1 MANKYQRDLFDQFL
15 ALLPS
20 ASAVLK
26 TALREV
32 AHCDLPAA
40 RKIVKYLKTHVEE
53 LRALDAKVVE
63 HYEGNKEKLVAALDG
78 VMVIMDFKQV
88 HDKRPI
94 MAHCLTVCYTATDS
108 LAPGES
114 ADDFYRGLSATKRSL
129 QEIVSKLKAEETA
142 SKDADDVVMHDADA
156 PAVAESSKGKGKARR
171 NRKGAAP
178 GPSAPDASEPPA
190 PITDSPAVAAES
202 GSLKRSGSPTEG
214 DRPAKMYVW
223 DASASG
229 FSQYGTQGLM
239 VEGMYGANPIATALG
254 EGASAIFDR
263 ANTLGR
269 QSYGDGEFDLGVVV
283 HSLAQVTAVL
293 NASALN
299 LGALC
304 AAHTAMDGTR
314 RTLSKVYRRATAR
327 EVFSKFDASDDE
339 GVPGSR
345 RTSRSTGSETVQKVD
360 DEARAKRDAS
370 PATAARAEAALTN
383 ALAADSEAELDD
395 AISEAGKAKAP
406 QVTEGASNAA
416 EAMEVDNVAPKKKEA
431 SRSSSRAAKKSGKPT
446 TRSSA
451 KETEEET
458 PAIATLPA
466 A

>member
-20 ASAVLK
+20 ASAALK

-142 SKDADDVVMHDADA
+142 PKDADDVVMHDADA

-178 GPSAPDASEPPA
+178 GPSAPDVSEPSA
-190 PITDSPAVAAES
+190 PIVDSLAAAADP

-327 EVFSKFDASDDE
+327 EVFAKFDASDDE

-360 DEARAKRDAS
+360 EEARAKRDAS
-370 PATAARAEAALTN
+370 PATAARAEAALTD
-383 ALAADSEAELDD
+383 ALVADSEAELDD

-406 QVTEGASNAA
+406 QVTEGAGSAA
-416 EAMEVDNVAPKKKEA
+416 EAMEVDSAAPKKKEA
-431 SRSSSRAAKKSGKPT
+431 SRSSSRAAKKSSKPT